1 MRVPSLPVS
10 PMRGMLMNEERKQAI
25 LFAVSLLCARKL
37 MDRMDSDKLD
47 FAKQFWED
55 GTIREAV
62 IFWSESTYGGRVGRF
77 LAGLV
82 R

>member
-1 MRVPSLPVS
+1 VT
-10 PMRGMLMNEERKQAI
+10 
-25 LFAVSLLCARKL
+25 LLCARKL